1 LDSRKLWQAVL
12 GELEMSVSR
21 ANYATWFKDTT
32 IINHGIDHI
41 TIAVPNIITKETLK
55 KRFEDKIKDCLE
67 GMDTKITAIDYKVIS
82 KPQAVTIIENPLV
95 KTVSGRPEAAQ
106 IARAAFAVS
115 ATGTTIDAPTPP
127 TITAQPPSSSRN
139 PASYQLNPRYTLD
152 SFVVGSSNELAYV
165 TSQTVAKY
173 PGDKYN
179 PLFLYG
185 GVGLGK
191 THLMQAI
198 GNEIVRRNPS
208 CRIRYITSEEF
219 TNEFIDSLQRR
230 KTKAFAQTYRSLD
243 VLIVDDIQFI
253 GSKEKTQ
260 EEFFHTFNT
269 LHQAGKQIIMSSD
282 KRPRDIPHLEA
293 RLRSRFEMGMSADIQ
308 RPDLET
314 RSAIVQRKALQENV
328 KLPTELVEFLARQY
342 QHNIRE
348 LEGALTQLVAY
359 CEVRGIEPSIIVA
372 KGLSGG
378 VVPRRRTLTATTI
391 IEKTAAYFNLQPSD
405 ITGSKRDKDIVV
417 PRQIAMYLIHEE
429 LGLSYPKIA
438 VALGKRDHT
447 TAIHSV
453 RKIERLIE
461 VDDDLRSEVN
471 HIKERISL

>member
-1 LDSRKLWQAVL
+1 MDSHKLWQAVL
-12 GELEMSVSR
+12 GELELSVSA
-21 ANYATWFKDTT
+21 ANYATWFKDTA
-32 IINHGIDHI
+32 IIEHEADCI
-41 TIAVPNIITKETLK
+41 TLAVPNIFTIGTLK
-55 KRFEDKIKDCLE
+55 KQFEGKIIDCLN
-67 GMDTKITAIDYKVIS
+67 GMGAEITTLNYKVVEKAKTAAIDEPPAKAH
-82 KPQAVTIIENPLV
+82 PH
-95 KTVSGRPEAAQ
+95 PEPAQ

-115 ATGTTIDAPTPP
+115 ATGTTIDAPPAPAVTP
-127 TITAQPPSSSRN
+127 R
-139 PASYQLNPRYTLD
+139 PARHHANHQLNARYTLD
-152 SFVVGSSNELAYV
+152 SFVVGSSNELAFV
-165 TSQTVAKY
+165 ASQTAAKY

-198 GNEIVRRNPS
+198 GNEIVRRDPT
-208 CRIRYITSEEF
+208 CRIRYTTSEEF
-219 TNEFIDSLQRR
+219 TNEFIDSVRSR

-243 VLIVDDIQFI
+243 VLIIDDIQFI

-314 RSAIVQRKALQENV
+314 RSAIVQRKALQENLQ
-328 KLPTELVEFLARQY
+328 LPAELIEFLARQY

-348 LEGALTQLVAY
+348 LEGALTQLIAY
-359 CEVRGIEPSIIVA
+359 CEVRGIQPSITVA
-372 KGLSGG
+372 RGLSGN
-378 VVPRRRTLTATTI
+378 VVPRRRTLTPSTI
-391 IEKTAAYFNLQPSD
+391 IDKAAAYFNLQPAD

-417 PRQIAMYLIHEE
+417 PRQIAMYLIHKE
-429 LGLSYPKIA
+429 LNLSFPKIA
-438 VALGKRDHT
+438 AALGKRDHT
-447 TAIHSV
+447 TAIHSI

-461 VDDDLRSEVN
+461 TDDDLRSDVN
-471 HIKERISL
+471 HIKERISM

>member
-1 LDSRKLWQAVL
+1 MDSRKLWQAVL
-12 GELEMSVSR
+12 GELELSVSP
-21 ANYATWFKDTT
+21 ANYATWFKNTA
-32 IINHGIDHI
+32 IINREGDHI
-41 TIAVPNIITKETLK
+41 TVAVPNIITKENLK
-55 KRFEDKIKDCLE
+55 RRFEGKIKECLE
-67 GMDTKITAIDYKVIS
+67 GMNAQITTIDYKVTD
-82 KPQAVTIIENPLV
+82 KPKVGAVAESPT
-95 KTVSGRPEAAQ
+95 KTPHRQPDAAHL
-106 IARAAFAVS
+106 ARAAFAVS
-115 ATGTTIDAPTPP
+115 ATGTTIDAPPTPTVTP
-127 TITAQPPSSSRN
+127 QPSQPNRHYSN
-139 PASYQLNPRYTLD
+139 HQLNPRYTLD
-152 SFVVGSSNELAYV
+152 SFVIGSSNELAFV
-165 TSQTVAKY
+165 ASQTAARY

-208 CRIRYITSEEF
+208 CRLRYITSEEF
-219 TNEFIDSLQRR
+219 TNEFIDSVRSR

-282 KRPRDIPHLEA
+282 KRPREIPNLEP

-314 RSAIVQRKALQENV
+314 RSAIVQRKALQENIQ
-328 KLPTELVEFLARQY
+328 LSAELVEFLARQY

-348 LEGALTQLVAY
+348 LEGALTQLIAY
-359 CEVRGIEPSIIVA
+359 CEVRGIQPSIVVA
-372 KGLSGG
+372 KGLSGN
-378 VVPRRRTLTATTI
+378 VVPRRRTLTPTTVI
-391 IEKTAAYFNLQPSD
+391 DKTAAYFNLQPD
-405 ITGSKRDKDIVV
+405 DLTGIKRDKDIVV

-429 LGLSYPKIA
+429 LNLSFPKIA
-438 VALGKRDHT
+438 LALGKRDHT

-461 VDDDLRSEVN
+461 TDDDLRSDVN